1 MITVFKCS
9 SDSVCRSFD
18 VLIFVLNPVLNESI
32 IHETKFNFRNEKQL
46 NDNVLRC
53 VYLDRI
59 YQMMFRCLGFCE
71 TDYNDAPY
79 SVSSFLKIRQQ
90 NYMLHRIFA
99 WTKQEV
105 VNSRLD
111 AWSVGGSWYQMS
123 IFFSVSCYVK
133 LNSLRTLS
141 KFNICIFWI

>member
-1 MITVFKCS
+1 
-9 SDSVCRSFD
+9 
-18 VLIFVLNPVLNESI
+18 
-32 IHETKFNFRNEKQL
+32 
-46 NDNVLRC
+46 
-53 VYLDRI
+53 
-59 YQMMFRCLGFCE
+59 MMFRCLGFCE

-79 SVSSFLKIRQQ
+79 RVSSFLKIRQQ

-105 VNSRLD
+105 VNWRLD

-141 KFNICIFWI
+141 KFNICIFWIWYLLYQKIYLLITVIESLFKHTFFQHWWLKIHACKQGVAYFRI